1 MALSWRIA
9 TFAAMIK
16 VIAIDDE
23 PLALQQ
29 IATYISKVPFLE
41 LAAQC
46 QSALEAKAFLENDTV
61 DAIFCDINMPDLNGM
76 DFVKSLAVPP
86 LIVFTTA
93 YSEYAIEGFRVNA
106 VDYLLKPFG
115 LQDFQRAANRIQE
128 RLEVRDKRLENAQ
141 SQDVSLTSHLSPLTP
156 EDDTIFLKTDYR
168 IVKVSISDIRY
179 IEAMS
184 EYLKVH
190 LESEP
195 KPIVT
200 LLSMKKMEERLP
212 DYFMR
217 IHRSYIV
224 NLTKIQEVNK
234 NRIIMDAD
242 TYLPIGDM
250 YKDVFQAYLDTKFLG
265 K

>member
-1 MALSWRIA
+1 
-9 TFAAMIK
+9 MIRCM
-16 VIAIDDE
+16 AIDDE

-29 IATYISKVPFLE
+29 IVTYINKVPFLE
-41 LAAQC
+41 LVAQC
-46 QSALEAKAFLENDTV
+46 QSALEARQYLEQDTV

-76 DFVKSLAVPP
+76 DFVKSLATPP

-93 YSEYAIEGFRVNA
+93 YAEYAVEGFKVNA

-115 LQDFQRAANRIQE
+115 LQDFQRAANRLKE
-128 RLEVRDKRLENAQ
+128 R
-141 SQDVSLTSHLSPLTP
+141 SLPPTP
-156 EDDTIFLKTDYR
+156 PKEESSSDTDDTIFLKTEYR
-168 IVKVSISDIRY
+168 IVKVSISNIRY

-184 EYLKVH
+184 EYLKVYI
-190 LESEP
+190 EGDS
-195 KPIVT
+195 KPIIT

-212 DYFMR
+212 EYFMR

-224 NLTKIQEVNK
+224 NLKMIQEVNK
-234 NRIIMDAD
+234 NRIIMDKD

-250 YKDVFQAYLDTKFLG
+250 YKDAFQQYLDTKFLG